1 MVIVVAGLVSIAATA
16 AGVVVNVAAVRVA
29 QIDPVEG
36 GGAAAGGIVV
46 VVVVTGAS
54 WCCCRSRN
62 L

>member
-1 MVIVVAGLVSIAATA
+1 VIVVAGLVSIAAAA
-16 AGVVVNVAAVRVA
+16 AGVVVDVAAVRVA

-46 VVVVTGAS
+46 VVVAGAS